1 MGIKATL
8 IDNEAIK
15 FVFLQFSSGSFT
27 LPAIGGN
34 KYFITFIDDHSH
46 YGFIELIREKS
57 YYFETFS
64 KQKLSSNKGRISK
77 LFILTYV
84 VSIMVDMMRWDATW
98 TICEIPSGI
107 WH

>member
-1 MGIKATL
+1 MLLISQINSGMGIKATL

-27 LPAIGGN
+27 LPAIGGH
-34 KYFITFIDDHSH
+34 KYFITFIDDYSH
-46 YGFIELIREKS
+46 NGFVELIREKS
-57 YYFETFS
+57 DYFET

-84 VSIMVDMMRWDATW
+84 VSIMVDMMR
-98 TICEIPSGI
+98 
-107 WH
+107 